1 MPVENY
7 TFFKKHSPTTLF
19 HYFPYASFSFKNED
33 KCITTISSQSL
44 VYQQVDRLNVPSH
57 IMDLD
62 FSFLPP
68 NAALREYLPGI
79 VPIKDSS
86 HPEPPFL
93 SYYDFLPNKTVSI
106 KTYSRNEFWIL
117 TMKAIALIR
126 RIVSNS
132 ISEST
137 PLKGLR
143 MIHYVSGNIVEDLA
157 IRCACVF
164 LGTVPVTINWQADIE
179 AQIDYKITSTSS
191 VIIFVDSKTPNVA
204 QLQQKYPTKRVV
216 NVDEIHAT
224 EPISSVDLLSYLQHA
239 CATASTSSSASL
251 PLMDDIRC
259 IIFTSGTTG
268 HPKGVELSYA
278 NYHTNRF
285 TFESFLDLE
294 DPSVTFVPIVVNP
307 MHHTNSTSITGTR
320 TKP

>member
-1 MPVENY
+1 
-7 TFFKKHSPTTLF
+7 
-19 HYFPYASFSFKNED
+19 
-33 KCITTISSQSL
+33 
-44 VYQQVDRLNVPSH
+44 
-57 IMDLD
+57 MDLD
-62 FSFLPP
+62 FSFLPS
-68 NAALREYLPGI
+68 NAALREYIPGI
-79 VPIKDSS
+79 IPPSPTTDSS
-86 HPEPPFL
+86 HSEPPFL
-93 SYYDFLPNKTVSI
+93 KYYDFLPNKTVSI
-106 KTYSRNEFWIL
+106 KTFDRNEFWIL

-126 RIVSNS
+126 RVVSSS
-132 ISEST
+132 ISAST

-179 AQIDYKITSTSS
+179 VQIDYKITSTSS
-191 VIIFVDSKTPNVA
+191 VIVFVDSKTPNVE
-204 QLQQKYPTKRVV
+204 QLQQKYPDKCIV

-224 EPISSVDLLSYLQHA
+224 EPISSVDLMSYLRHA
-239 CATASTSSSASL
+239 CATASSVIDMGI

-268 HPKGVELSYA
+268 NPKGVELSYA

-320 TKP
+320 EG

>member
-1 MPVENY
+1 MEN
-7 TFFKKHSPTTLF
+7 
-19 HYFPYASFSFKNED
+19 
-33 KCITTISSQSL
+33 
-44 VYQQVDRLNVPSH
+44 
-57 IMDLD
+57 LD
-62 FSFLPP
+62 WSFLPP
-68 NAALREYLPGI
+68 NAALREYLQGI
-79 VPIKDSS
+79 VPPAADSS
-86 HPEPPFL
+86 HHPEPPFL

-106 KTYSRNEFWIL
+106 KTYSRYEFWIL

-126 RIVSNS
+126 RVVSTS
-132 ISEST
+132 ISEAT

-179 AQIDYKITSTSS
+179 VQIDYKITSTSS
-191 VIIFVDSKTPNVA
+191 VIIFVDSKTPNVE
-204 QLQQKYPTKRVV
+204 QLQQKYPDKRVV
-216 NVDEIHAT
+216 NVDEIHST
-224 EPISSVDLLSYLQHA
+224 DPIPSTDLLSLLRHA
-239 CATASTSSSASL
+239 CTTSSSGSDMGI

-278 NYHTNRF
+278 NYHTNRT

-294 DPSVTFVPIVVNP
+294 DPAVALVPIVVNP

-320 TKP
+320 ANLTNTD